1 MSLKIQ
7 TKIPNEKHPNWY
19 DRHILKMHETKYGV
33 MTSEIAL
40 AEALKA
46 EQGFEGHGIFTTVY
60 LELKMKSECLFDY
73 ARLLEI
79 EERENATTSN

>member
-1 MSLKIQ
+1 MTLKIQ

-19 DRHILKMHETKYGV
+19 GRHILKMYETMYGA

-40 AEALKA
+40 DEALKA
-46 EQGFEGHGIFTTVY
+46 EQGFKGHGIFTTVY

-73 ARLLEI
+73 ARLLEK
-79 EERENATTSN
+79 EEKESLTTK